1 MSTDAQLPEWK
12 GWTELIGEQDQ
23 LVRQHLHKPRGK
35 FLETSEIVRSLGKLD
50 RTTPAPILEARAQKA
65 YVLGV
70 KSLLDGDPTENQ
82 KFVDKI
88 TLGWLAKLVAATR
101 LRELARVK
109 IVKRGGSGGAR
120 YDISDLSATYYGRK
134 ILDGLSHDRRRRSL
148 TIEEFAEL
156 EKACAKIKLKLP
168 ESVEPTTTELFF
180 DAPVGSETGKKSGAK
195 AKSKS
200 KSKSKAKD
208 ATESTESKEAS

>member
-1 MSTDAQLPEWK
+1 MSTEDALPDWK
-12 GWTELIGEQDQ
+12 GWPELIDEQDRI
-23 LVRQHLHKPRGK
+23 VRQHLLKPRGK
-35 FLETSEIVRSLGKLD
+35 FLDTAEIVRTLGKLD
-50 RTTPAPILEARAQKA
+50 RSTPVAILEARAQKA
-65 YVLGV
+65 YVLAV
-70 KSLLDGDPTENQ
+70 KNHLESEPEQNQ

-109 IVKRGGSGGAR
+109 IIKRGGSGGAR

-148 TIEEFAEL
+148 TPEEFTEL
-156 EKACAKIKLKLP
+156 EKGCAKIKLKLP

-180 DAPVGSETGKKSGAK
+180 DAPVGSAPGKKKRAK
-195 AKSKS
+195 KKTTKKSKT
-200 KSKSKAKD
+200 KAN
-208 ATESTESKEAS
+208 EEAN

>member
-1 MSTDAQLPEWK
+1 MSETDQQLPAWK
-12 GWTELIGEQDQ
+12 GWTDLIQAQDS

-35 FLETSEIVRSLGKLD
+35 FLETAEIVRGLGKLD

-65 YVLGV
+65 YVLAV
-70 KSLLDGDPTENQ
+70 KAMLDADPLENQ
-82 KFVDKI
+82 KFLDKI

-120 YDISDLSATYYGRK
+120 YDISDLSATFYGHK
-134 ILDGLSHDRRRRSL
+134 ILEGLSHDRRRRSL

-180 DAPVGSETGKKSGAK
+180 DAPAPEPKKKRSGAK
-195 AKSKS
+195 KKKSKS
-200 KSKSKAKD
+200 KTTTQAKD
-208 ATESTESKEAS
+208 TP